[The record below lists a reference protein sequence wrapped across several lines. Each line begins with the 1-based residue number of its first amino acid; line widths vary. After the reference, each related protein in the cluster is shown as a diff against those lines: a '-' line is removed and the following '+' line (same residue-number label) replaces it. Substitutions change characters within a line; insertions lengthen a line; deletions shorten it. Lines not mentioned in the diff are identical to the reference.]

1 MRNATNTKRRTRL
14 AIINK
19 WPSWEGP
26 KSWPTWTW
34 PAERC
39 PKLCQ
44 QQQQLKQK
52 KKSKKKKR
60 KKAENKAAKL
70 YEALT
75 ELCIAHFPTNAPK
88 SLAVMHG
95 VYATFDAAQC
105 KFPSLAIAPR
115 PASEKQ
121 FIIELES
128 NSNGNFT
135 CGPLHSKVAPSRG
148 PKEYRYLCGQKGEG
162 AHLNI
167 KFKAIKM
174 SNTTK
179 RAVLKMPTTW
189 QQPGQ

>member
-1 MRNATNTKRRTRL
+1 
-14 AIINK
+14 
-19 WPSWEGP
+19 
-26 KSWPTWTW
+26 
-34 PAERC
+34 
-39 PKLCQ
+39 
-44 QQQQLKQK
+44 
-52 KKSKKKKR
+52 
-60 KKAENKAAKL
+60 
-70 YEALT
+70 
-75 ELCIAHFPTNAPK
+75 
-88 SLAVMHG
+88 VMHG